1 MKITAA
7 IVNEPK
13 APFELHTVELEAPR
27 DDEVLVRI
35 VASGVCH
42 TDVVCRDQWIPVPLP
57 AVLGHEGSGVI
68 EKVGANVRDLAVGD
82 HVVLSW
88 GRGCG
93 RCKNCMAGE
102 PAYCDRMGQVSFS
115 GARLSDGST
124 SITRE
129 GQRVHSHFIG
139 QSSFATHAVVQEAHA
154 VKVDRELPLEL
165 LGPLGCGLLTG
176 SGAVFDSLKVPSGAT
191 LIVFGVGAVGLSAVM
206 AANVVGCSRIIAID
220 LHRQRLELAKE
231 LGASD
236 VLHPED
242 GPLGPR
248 IQELL
253 PGGAD
258 FAIETTAN
266 PDVQRTAVEAVH
278 LRGVCAMLGAAPFG
292 TELKL
297 DAFSILLGRTIKGVI
312 VGDGVPHRSIP
323 RLVDLYKR
331 GRFPIEKL
339 VSFYEFNELN
349 RAVEDSLSGR
359 VVKPI
364 VVMR

>member
-1 MKITAA
+1 MMKITAA
-7 IVNEPK
+7 VVHEAK
-13 APFELHTVELEAPR
+13 APFELQTVELGPPHE
-27 DDEVLVRI
+27 DEVLVRI

-42 TDVVCRDQWIPVPLP
+42 TDVVCRDHWIPVPLP
-57 AVLGHEGSGVI
+57 VVLGHEGSGVV
-68 EKVGANVRDLAVGD
+68 EQVGSAVRDLAVGD

-93 RCKNCMAGE
+93 RCNNCLRGE
-102 PAYCDRMGQVSFS
+102 QAYCDQMGRVSFS
-115 GARLSDGST
+115 CQRADGST

-129 GQRVHSHFIG
+129 GQRIHSHFIG

-176 SGAVFDSLKVPSGAT
+176 SGAVFDALRVPTGST

-206 AANVVGCSRIIAID
+206 AAKVVGCSRIVAID
-220 LHRQRLELAKE
+220 LNRERLTLARE

-236 VLHPED
+236 ALHPED

-266 PDVQRTAVEAVH
+266 PDVVRSAVEAVH
-278 LRGVCAMLGAAPFG
+278 LRGVCALLGAAPLG

-297 DAFSILLGRTIKGVI
+297 DMFSVLLGRTIKGVI
-312 VGDGVPHRSIP
+312 VGDGVPQRAIP
-323 RLVDLYKR
+323 RLIELYKS
-331 GRFPIEKL
+331 GRFPLESL
-339 VSFYEFNELN
+339 VRFYDFSELN
-349 RAVEDSLSGR
+349 QAVEDSLLGR
-359 VVKPI
+359 VVKP
-364 VVMR
+364 VVCMR